1 MLLSKKPEPMMK
13 VAIPEHQGRV
23 APVFDTCCRMLV
35 FRQNPAGSDLV
46 AQEDWSMVSRQARA
60 VRLKE
65 LGVDVL
71 LCGAISCSIE
81 DQVHLNGIEL
91 VAWLAGDVP
100 KVLSAFREGTI
111 MESEFAMPG
120 TLMCRQRRR
129 TRRGLRAQTQENG
142 SSRLQTKE
150 K

>member
-1 MLLSKKPEPMMK
+1 MK

-35 FRQNPAGSDLV
+35 FRQNPDGSDLI
-46 AQEDWSMVSRQARA
+46 AQEDWSAVSRQARA
-60 VRLKE
+60 IRLKE

-81 DQVHLNGIEL
+81 DQVHLRGIQL
-91 VAWLAGDVP
+91 VAWLAGEVP
-100 KVLSAFREGTI
+100 KVLSAFRDGTI
-111 MESEFAMPG
+111 MEPEFAMPG
-120 TLMCRQRRR
+120 TLMCRTRRHM
-129 TRRGLRAQTQENG
+129 RRGLGAQMQRNRYST
-142 SSRLQTKE
+142 LQTKE